1 MRRWFV
7 YTDCYYKLKH
17 KHPPLFQ
24 VAKSLAR
31 PDLDK
36 YWKDNYKRYGGGG
49 GGKFGAA
56 GRFFRYQIPCM
67 NFFKAIAL
75 TFFRINWRA

>member
-49 GGKFGAA
+49 GEGNFEQQEDFFVIKF
-56 GRFFRYQIPCM
+56 
-67 NFFKAIAL
+67 L
-75 TFFRINWRA
+75 V

>member
-36 YWKDNYKRYGGGG
+36 YWKDNYKRYGWGGEG
-49 GGKFGAA
+49 NFEQQEDFFVIKF
-56 GRFFRYQIPCM
+56 
-67 NFFKAIAL
+67 L
-75 TFFRINWRA
+75 V

>member
-49 GGKFGAA
+49 GGNFEQQEDFFVIKF
-56 GRFFRYQIPCM
+56 
-67 NFFKAIAL
+67 L
-75 TFFRINWRA
+75 V